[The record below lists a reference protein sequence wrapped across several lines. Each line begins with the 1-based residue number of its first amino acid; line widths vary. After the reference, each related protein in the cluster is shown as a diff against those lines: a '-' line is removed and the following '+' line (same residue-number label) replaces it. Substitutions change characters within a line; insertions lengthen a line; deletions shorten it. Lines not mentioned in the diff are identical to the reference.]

1 MNKNKVVLLFS
12 GGIDST
18 VLYYWLINA
27 NYDVFPI
34 HINYGQTT
42 YLGEIN
48 AIKEVTSALGELMQS
63 PLFINVPNLKQIGSG
78 TLVGELTLDNNSVDK
93 WSQNEFFPNRNMI
106 FISIAASYAYKM
118 GINKLAIGVVGENT
132 YTDTRSSFIRSIAST
147 LSESLAQF
155 EFIVPFIDQSRKIV
169 LDESVRLN
177 VPIEKTF
184 SCNCLGDRHCLL
196 CNSCLDRQYALEHLG
211 KQNAF

>member
-18 VLYYWLINA
+18 VLYYWLIDA
-27 NYDVFPI
+27 NFDVFPI

-48 AIKEVTSALGELMQS
+48 AIKEVSSALGE
-63 PLFINVPNLKQIGSG
+63 FIRPTFYLDVPGLGQIGSG
-78 TLVGELTLDNNSVDK
+78 TLVGEFTTKNYSVDK
-93 WSQNEFFPNRNMI
+93 WSKDEFFPNRNMI
-106 FISIAASYAYKM
+106 FISIAASYAFKL
-118 GINKLAIGVVGENT
+118 GIDKLAIGVAGQNT
-132 YTDTRSSFIRSIAST
+132 YSDTKNSFIKSIAST
-147 LSESLAQF
+147 LSESVADF
-155 EFIVPFIDQSRKIV
+155 EMIVPFVDHNRKLVI
-169 LDESVRLN
+169 DESRRLQ

-196 CNSCLDRQYALEHLG
+196 CNSCLDRQQALEWLG
-211 KQNAF
+211 KENAF

>member
-1 MNKNKVVLLFS
+1 MNKSKVVLLFS

-18 VLYYWLINA
+18 VLYYWLNDA
-27 NYDVFPI
+27 NFDVFPI

-48 AIKEVTSALGELMQS
+48 AIKELILDLGE
-63 PLFINVPNLKQIGSG
+63 FIRPPFFIEVPGLRQIGSG
-78 TLVGELTLDNNSVDK
+78 TLVGEFVSDNYSIDK
-93 WSQNEFFPNRNMI
+93 WNKDEFFPNRNMI
-106 FISIAASYAYKM
+106 FISIAASYAFKI
-118 GINKLAIGVVGENT
+118 GVHRIAIGVVGENT
-132 YTDTRSSFIRSIAST
+132 YSDTRSSFINSITTT
-147 LSESLAQF
+147 LSESLADF
-155 EFIVPFIDQSRKIV
+155 EIIVPFVDHNRKLV
-169 LDESVRLN
+169 LDESIRLN

-196 CNSCLDRQYALEHLG
+196 CNSCLDRQHALEWLG